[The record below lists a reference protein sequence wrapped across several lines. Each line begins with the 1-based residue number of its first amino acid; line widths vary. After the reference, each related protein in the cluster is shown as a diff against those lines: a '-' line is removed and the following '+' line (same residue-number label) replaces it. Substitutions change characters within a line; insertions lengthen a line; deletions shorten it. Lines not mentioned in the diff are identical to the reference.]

1 MKKIYFLLLSFI
13 IITSCDTIVNNDI
26 FIPVEF
32 GKTIDTEP
40 DWSHNGRYIAY
51 VHFAQD
57 SIESIEGGVQIRILD
72 LDSLSTTFLTVGY
85 TPKWSPDDKFI
96 VYEIGG
102 NIYKINVETK
112 VTHRLTDWGN
122 CFFPSW
128 SPDGKKIA
136 FDSNQSD
143 PKGANVIWIMNA
155 DGTNK
160 KDISE
165 HGVGEWREPNW
176 SPGGSKI
183 LYSRFIGIGRPE
195 LFLMDTSGQNHF
207 RLTYN
212 NNEDRYTD
220 WSNDGSK
227 ITWYSA
233 GEGRDNWGIWTM
245 NSDGSNPSLLLKSGS
260 FPSWSPDGNEIVY
273 YSFVPSTNIG
283 TIWIINIVNGT
294 KKQLFKY
301 PK

>member
-1 MKKIYFLLLSFI
+1 MKKISFLLLSLI
-13 IITSCDTIVNNDI
+13 IITSCDNTIDNNN
-26 FIPVEF
+26 FIPDEF
-32 GKTIDTEP
+32 IKTIDTDP

-57 SIESIEGGVQIRILD
+57 SVESIDGGVQIRILD
-72 LDSLSTTFLTVGY
+72 LDSLTTTFLTVGY
-85 TPKWSPDDKFI
+85 SPKWSPDDRFI

-102 NIYKINVETK
+102 NIYKINVGTK
-112 VTHRLTDWGN
+112 ITHRLTDWGN
-122 CFFPSW
+122 CYFPSW
-128 SPDGKKIA
+128 SADGKKIA
-136 FDSNQSD
+136 FDSNQFD

-155 DGTNK
+155 DGTSK

-165 HGVGEWREPNW
+165 HGIGEWREPNW
-176 SPGGSKI
+176 SPEGSKI
-183 LYSRFIGIGRPE
+183 LYSRFIGIGTPE

-212 NNEDRYTD
+212 NYEDRYTD

-227 ITWYSA
+227 IAWNS
-233 GEGRDNWGIWTM
+233 GEEDNIGIWTM
-245 NSDGSNPSLLLKSGS
+245 NSDGSNPNFLVKWGG
-260 FPSWSPDGNEIVY
+260 FPSWSPDGNKIVY
-273 YSFVPSTNIG
+273 YSVIPATGNG
-283 TIWIINIVNGT
+283 TIWIINIVNGN